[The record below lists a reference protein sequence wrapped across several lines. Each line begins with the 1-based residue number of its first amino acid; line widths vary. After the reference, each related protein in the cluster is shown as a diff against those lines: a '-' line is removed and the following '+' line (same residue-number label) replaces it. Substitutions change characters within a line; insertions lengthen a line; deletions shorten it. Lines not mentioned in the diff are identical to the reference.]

1 MYYLWYKKVQYC
13 QDIIASRLV
22 HGFSVIAIKILNF
35 FSFLVKLNISIQIY
49 MEIQKAKNSMEI
61 MNKKNLRKLLLLDV
75 KGYYKASN

>member
-1 MYYLWYKKVQYC
+1 
-13 QDIIASRLV
+13 
-22 HGFSVIAIKILNF
+22 
-35 FSFLVKLNISIQIY
+35 